1 MDETERANSHGCNV
15 SACRA
20 CEKSWKKVLTL
31 LGRVGR
37 RRARAGRNS
46 LSTPSFPETKPQIN
60 QSEKIVIQMNKA
72 ELVESVQK
80 SLGKDASKAHAERAV
95 EAVIDGIKASLKK
108 GKAVQ
113 LVGFGTFK
121 VVQRKA
127 RTGVNPK
134 TGEKIKIKASKNV
147 KFSAGKDLKSKL

>member
-1 MDETERANSHGCNV
+1 
-15 SACRA
+15 
-20 CEKSWKKVLTL
+20 
-31 LGRVGR
+31 
-37 RRARAGRNS
+37 
-46 LSTPSFPETKPQIN
+46 
-60 QSEKIVIQMNKA
+60 MNKA

-80 SLGKDASKAHAERAV
+80 ALGKDTSKAGAERAV
-95 EAVIDGIKASLKK
+95 EAVIDGIKLGLKK

-134 TGEKIKIKASKNV
+134 TNV
-147 KFSAGKDLKSKL
+147 LATPVPRPSIPLTAMCSR